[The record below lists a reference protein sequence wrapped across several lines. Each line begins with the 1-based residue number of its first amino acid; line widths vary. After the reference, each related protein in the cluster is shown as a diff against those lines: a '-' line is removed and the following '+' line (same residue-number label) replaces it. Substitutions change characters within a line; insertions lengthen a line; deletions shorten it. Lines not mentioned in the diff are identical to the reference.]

1 MIEEIE
7 VFVKGRLFTFK
18 NKDFSQE
25 DLEIMWEMISTRIGT
40 DAILS
45 ISPHKDILI
54 KATSIDFANKVY
66 DYEEADTHEGN

>member
-25 DLEIMWEMISTRIGT
+25 GLEIMWEMLSTRIGT
-40 DAILS
+40 DVILS
-45 ISPHKDILI
+45 ISPNKDILI
-54 KATSIDFANKVY
+54 KATSIDYVNVVFK
-66 DYEEADTHEGN
+66 EEK

>member
-7 VFVKGRLFTFK
+7 VFVKERLFRFK
-18 NKDFSQE
+18 NKDYSQE
-25 DLEIMWEMISTRIGT
+25 ELEIMWEMLSTRIGS

-45 ISPHKDILI
+45 ISPHGDVLI

-66 DYEEADTHEGN
+66 DYEEVDTHEGN

>member
-7 VFVKGRLFTFK
+7 VFVKERLFRFK
-18 NKDFSQE
+18 NKDYSQE
-25 DLEIMWEMISTRIGT
+25 ELEIMWEMLSTRIGS

-45 ISPHKDILI
+45 ISPHGDVLI

-66 DYEEADTHEGN
+66 DYEEAD

>member
-7 VFVKGRLFTFK
+7 VLVKGRLFRFK

-66 DYEEADTHEGN
+66 DYEEADTHEG

>member
-18 NKDFSQE
+18 NKDFPQE
-25 DLEIMWEMISTRIGT
+25 DLEMMWEMLSTRIGS

-45 ISPHKDILI
+45 ISPHGDVLI
-54 KATSIDFANKVY
+54 KATSIDFINKVY
-66 DYEEADTHEGN
+66 DYEEADTHEG